1 MLKMGGLQEIDME
14 KTADWIMRRAGFGF
28 NLTKDPITQKQWVES
43 TRSSLEKPELYIKD
57 TRFEEFDQHVNSK
70 LKGEEAQY
78 LKGMVK
84 SESGSII
91 YYETYK
97 NREKELRVDDRKRS
111 ESVHNTFIKTRP
123 LWASSHRRFDFAMN
137 TDHDFLNRI
146 WFFWL
151 NYFTVGNGNG
161 SLAYVPHFQET
172 IRKKMSGSMEGLVY
186 NVITHPAMLTYL
198 DNNSS
203 VGVNSIARKKGWTKD
218 GVNENLGRELL
229 ELYTLKPPFGYTQD
243 DVNGVTNVLTGWR
256 VQRWDGKYQ
265 VVFEPNRHE
274 PMSQKILGESY
285 SGSGKTGQHKLKRLV
300 RHLSSYS
307 ATGVNVSFRLCQHF
321 ISDSPS
327 PDHVREL
334 SQIYDKEKGE
344 LSKVY
349 VGLLEILD
357 RLPHENSKFLNPE
370 IWTYQC
376 FKTLN
381 VETFKTVSNNDRRF
395 YPRHIEALLKE
406 MGMLHGLAAQP
417 NGWPE
422 TEAGWISNEYLDRR
436 LRLSAYFS
444 GNIKGYKS
452 NTVDAINELG
462 FTKAQL
468 DRFGLPPMTMDIIQN
483 KVANE
488 DMIPALFS
496 SPEFLR
502 S

>member
-1 MLKMGGLQEIDME
+1 ME

-91 YYETYK
+91 YYKTYK
-97 NREKELRVDDRKRS
+97 DRQKKLRVDDRKRADS
-111 ESVHNTFIKTRP
+111 IYNKFIKTRP

-151 NYFTVGNGNG
+151 NYFTVGKANG
-161 SLAYVPHFQET
+161 SLAYVPNFQET

-186 NVITHPAMLTYL
+186 SVITHPAMLTYL

-243 DVNGVTNVLTGWR
+243 DVNGVTNVLTGWQ

-381 VETFKTVSNNDRRF
+381 LKPFKTVSLNDRHT
-395 YPRHIEALLKE
+395 YAQNIDSVLKE
-406 MGMLHGLAAQP
+406 IGMLHGLAAQP

-422 TEAGWISNEYLDRR
+422 IEAGWISNEYLDRR
-436 LRLSAYFS
+436 LRFSSYFS
-444 GNIKGYKS
+444 GFVRGYKS
-452 NTVDAINELG
+452 EIIDLLNDNGLNKFQLG
-462 FTKAQL
+462 
-468 DRFGLPPMTMDIIQN
+468 RFNLSPDNMHILQS

-488 DMIPALFS
+488 NIIPALFC